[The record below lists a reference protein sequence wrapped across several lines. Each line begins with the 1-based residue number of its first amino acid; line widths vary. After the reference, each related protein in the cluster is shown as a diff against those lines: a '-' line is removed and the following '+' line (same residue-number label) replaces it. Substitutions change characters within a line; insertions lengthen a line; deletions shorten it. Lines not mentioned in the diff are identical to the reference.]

1 MKIQLWFKT
10 TVGKWAASLTLL
22 FIVLMSLKL
31 LTLGISIKIPL
42 PTPFIAGLGVIGFI
56 MGIVSFVK
64 NNEERGSR
72 EDYFFFATFQ
82 FTFCKFKSTRFLF

>member
-1 MKIQLWFKT
+1 MKIQLWSKT
-10 TVGKWAASLTLL
+10 TAGKWATILTLL

-31 LTLGISIKIPL
+31 LTLGISIRIPL

-64 NNEERGSR
+64 NKDRSLLTLLSIPIGLLIIFWIAAEIM
-72 EDYFFFATFQ
+72 FPH
-82 FTFCKFKSTRFLF
+82 